1 MRLLARHRN
10 PVATTVARW
19 AMNVGT
25 NDRTL
30 VLAVLVLLVVAV
42 VVRRW
47 RRGVLTVVGSV
58 VLAEVVARVLKHLI
72 GRPRPPR
79 EVSLVFVHSSAMPS
93 TVAAMTAAGAVALYA
108 VVPWPINR
116 RWVGWLLVLAAV
128 WVGIA
133 MVYLGAHWPS
143 DVLAGWCVGL
153 IAGGLVVRLS
163 RRSARPAP
171 KPVQR

>member
-1 MRLLARHRN
+1 M
-10 PVATTVARW
+10 ATSVARW
-19 AMNVGT
+19 AMNIGT

-30 VLAVLVLLVVAV
+30 VLVVLVSLVVAV

-58 VLAEVVARVLKHLI
+58 VLAEVVARVFKHFI
-72 GRPRPPR
+72 DRPRPPR

-108 VVPWPINR
+108 VVPWPGER
-116 RWVGWLLVLAAV
+116 RWAACLLVLGAV
-128 WVGIA
+128 WVGGA

-153 IAGGLVVRLS
+153 IFGGVVVRWS
-163 RRSARPAP
+163 RRSGRPMREP
-171 KPVQR
+171 IQP